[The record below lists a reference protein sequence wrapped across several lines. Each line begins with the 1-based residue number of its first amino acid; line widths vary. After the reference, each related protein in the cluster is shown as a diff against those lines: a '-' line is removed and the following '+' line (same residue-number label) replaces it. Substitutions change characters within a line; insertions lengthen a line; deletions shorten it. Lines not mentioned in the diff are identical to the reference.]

1 MKVSNLDLIINF
13 EGFSGKPY
21 LCPAGIP
28 TIGFGSTRYPDG
40 TKVTLSDQEVT
51 KEEALSILR
60 GTLESFEKTVNTLV
74 KPKLTQNQFD
84 ALVSFV
90 YNVGSGNFSSS
101 TLLVKLN
108 QGKYLEAANEF
119 LKWNKAGGKPLSG
132 LIRRRAA
139 ERELFLKEDY
149 L

>member
-40 TKVTLSDQEVT
+40 TKVTIDDKEVT

-119 LKWNKAGGKPLSG
+119 LKWNKAGGKFLSG
-132 LIRRRAA
+132 LTRRRAA

>member
-1 MKVSNLDLIINF
+1 MKSFYPKGNWVKWKSRIEESVESLI
-13 EGFSGKPY
+13 KW
-21 LCPAGIP
+21 A
-28 TIGFGSTRYPDG
+28 
-40 TKVTLSDQEVT
+40 
-51 KEEALSILR
+51 
-60 GTLESFEKTVNTLV
+60 FEKTVNTLV
-74 KPKLTQNQFD
+74 KSKLTQNQFD

-119 LKWNKAGGKPLSG
+119 LKWNRAGGKPLSG
-132 LIRRRAA
+132 LTRRRAA

>member
-28 TIGFGSTRYPDG
+28 TIGFGSTRYSDG
-40 TKVTLSDQEVT
+40 TKVTLSDHEVT

-60 GTLESFEKTVNTLV
+60 GTLESFEKTVNTFV

-108 QGKYLEAANEF
+108 QGRYLEAANEF

>member
-1 MKVSNLDLIINF
+1 MKVSNLDLIIDF

-40 TKVTLSDQEVT
+40 TKVTLSDHEVT

-108 QGKYLEAANEF
+108 QGKYLETANEF
-119 LKWNKAGGKPLSG
+119 LKWNRAGGKPLSG
-132 LIRRRAA
+132 LTRRRAA

>member
-28 TIGFGSTRYPDG
+28 TIGVGSTRYPDG
-40 TKVTLSDQEVT
+40 TKVTLSDHEVT

>member
-40 TKVTLSDQEVT
+40 TKVTLSDHEVT